1 MASDLGN
8 IVDFAL
14 EVGRGVWVLI
24 ALLLV
29 VGFMSSTSESIDH
42 PDEPPPPE
50 G

>member
-1 MASDLGN
+1 MAPELGN

-24 ALLLV
+24 GLVLFVAL
-29 VGFMSSTSESIDH
+29 MSSTSESIDP
-42 PDEPPPPE
+42 PDEPPPRD